1 MFYRSVLP
9 IVCSPTF
16 PLLII
21 ASVYFPRTIGTND
34 IDSLNS
40 DPNSQPEQQTT
51 LKPDWSSTTMNDS
64 STMAEYSAPEWLIMT
79 ISSLRLI
86 ITVAGMVANLM
97 VCVAIVKFRYL
108 QNVGNYFVFN
118 LALCDLLSALF
129 DLTQGFPTVFGF
141 LQAETIPCDLEMVGN
156 TLTSVSVFFLVAIST
171 DRFIFIEYPMRYH
184 GWIQKTYKVQIGLIW
199 IGTSIVW
206 SGMNFQ
212 MICHGFHGEPGR
224 FAIQYQLITIAIF
237 AICFVFMAVQY
248 SRILATAR
256 RQYIRSKQM
265 TCYSSQIRNGAS
277 TSNGKSNDK
286 KNSGGGGHSMSFNSE
301 IPVKMIVGFV
311 IIVGMACLT
320 FLVFPI
326 PFYVFLIFG
335 LHKDANWVGLMSV
348 LKQITGLQ
356 FTLNTSCNPYIYA
369 LTQKKYRDAFSELL
383 KSIFI
388 RKNEADDR
396 LDLDVAQETLC
407 WCYKLPSG
415 RNNGT
420 TTAMTGNMT
429 MMDETCT

>member
-129 DLTQGFPTVFGF
+129 DLTQVRHI
-141 LQAETIPCDLEMVGN
+141 LN
-156 TLTSVSVFFLVAIST
+156 
-171 DRFIFIEYPMRYH
+171 
-184 GWIQKTYKVQIGLIW
+184 
-199 IGTSIVW
+199 
-206 SGMNFQ
+206 NF
-212 MICHGFHGEPGR
+212 
-224 FAIQYQLITIAIF
+224 
-237 AICFVFMAVQY
+237 
-248 SRILATAR
+248 
-256 RQYIRSKQM
+256 
-265 TCYSSQIRNGAS
+265 N
-277 TSNGKSNDK
+277 
-286 KNSGGGGHSMSFNSE
+286 KNSYLQIN
-301 IPVKMIVGFV
+301 
-311 IIVGMACLT
+311 LT
-320 FLVFPI
+320 
-326 PFYVFLIFG
+326 
-335 LHKDANWVGLMSV
+335 
-348 LKQITGLQ
+348 
-356 FTLNTSCNPYIYA
+356 IY
-369 LTQKKYRDAFSELL
+369 
-383 KSIFI
+383 
-388 RKNEADDR
+388 
-396 LDLDVAQETLC
+396 
-407 WCYKLPSG
+407 P
-415 RNNGT
+415 
-420 TTAMTGNMT
+420 
-429 MMDETCT
+429 